1 MAPSAA
7 AATSVP
13 DDSTSGTVQLL
24 LRNFDSRTTV
34 IRAHREDTLD
44 SVLHRLFGKVA
55 GVAGLRIL
63 HAGRDLPCGA
73 TIGELGLPRDAT
85 LHVSSRLRST
95 AHPQAWSLATEI
107 ANVARLAP
115 SSWSLESLVRK
126 FLNLLVVIEP
136 GSSVMAVLAD
146 HLEIFVHSG
155 APVVLVQQYLSPP
168 QRTEA
173 ERAIRCI
180 MAPDRIFKGFTA
192 PVLLEVC
199 RSMFAAGEPKDDHGH
214 DMLYTDLRRVVAKAL
229 SDPGWASAR
238 WLDVSRQWVAEL
250 VNRFAVDMARAVMED
265 ISGATNCGFPASTEV
280 ATTTRNL
287 FRFKIFW
294 SVLLELEL
302 GLDEKDTPQ
311 LPWRATLSETLVSL
325 LRSVDECMVRF
336 ETTSMPP
343 MWTIS
348 PDSVWEILAVLDAW
362 SSEQDARWLLRRALR
377 ATLAEHAA
385 AVTALVLS
393 AGREVMRMDGRW
405 ITRHRDLLPF
415 EARRHLAMAV
425 LPEIVTGV
433 HAPPPYEMLIDRSQ
447 LLPESFG
454 YIARVTP
461 RELPAGMSVAF
472 MHEEAAGPGVLREW
486 FCLVC
491 QALFNPSLGLFS
503 AKLLILRT
511 STSRNHLPTS
521 QTCFYHLN
529 IPAYTSPSRPRNPMA
544 QSAAAASAADS
555 SSFSS
560 GVVQL
565 LLRNIDSRTTVV
577 QAQPDETLDSVLA
590 RLSNGAAR
598 RGELRVV
605 YAGRDLPRDATI
617 GELGLPRDATLH
629 VSSRLLSTP
638 HIGAWGL
645 ASEIADAARLAA
657 AGHHSS
663 AWSVEK
669 LVTKFLDF
677 DRAAKAFK
685 SGGSSV
691 WDVADHMD
699 VFLRSGAPALLVRFY
714 LSGQR
719 GSTHAVPCL
728 LPPDKAW
735 TAPVLLEFCGSL
747 AAGGAR
753 VGDHIYTDLR
763 GMLVAELSDP
773 KWTPKRWRD
782 VPRPWVAEQ
791 LTRLARDMANAVIEE
806 MSPSGPR
813 EAQAETETTTKNL
826 AEFKIIWSVLR
837 EKMLELYVVETPP
850 RRPPWRKTLSETLV
864 SLVRSVNDC
873 MAKMSSPPPP
883 RRKFGSSSSSSAV
896 PRWTASLRTA
906 VWAVLAELDAWPDVY
921 HAMRT
926 TLAAHA
932 PVVTALVLS
941 LSTGREVS
949 QNARWITRHRD
960 ILEPKARR
968 HLAMAMLP
976 ELITGGGG
984 APPPFEMLIDRAW
997 LLPDSF
1003 GYIAHATPQD
1013 LRGAMSVAFKHEQ
1026 ANGPGVLRE
1035 WFCLVCQALFNPL
1048 ESPPPPLLISSSPST
1063 SLARTTL
1070 PPPPITT

>member
-1 MAPSAA
+1 
-7 AATSVP
+7 
-13 DDSTSGTVQLL
+13 
-24 LRNFDSRTTV
+24 
-34 IRAHREDTLD
+34 
-44 SVLHRLFGKVA
+44 
-55 GVAGLRIL
+55 
-63 HAGRDLPCGA
+63 
-73 TIGELGLPRDAT
+73 
-85 LHVSSRLRST
+85 
-95 AHPQAWSLATEI
+95 
-107 ANVARLAP
+107 
-115 SSWSLESLVRK
+115 
-126 FLNLLVVIEP
+126 
-136 GSSVMAVLAD
+136 
-146 HLEIFVHSG
+146 
-155 APVVLVQQYLSPP
+155 
-168 QRTEA
+168 
-173 ERAIRCI
+173 
-180 MAPDRIFKGFTA
+180 
-192 PVLLEVC
+192 
-199 RSMFAAGEPKDDHGH
+199 
-214 DMLYTDLRRVVAKAL
+214 
-229 SDPGWASAR
+229 
-238 WLDVSRQWVAEL
+238 
-250 VNRFAVDMARAVMED
+250 
-265 ISGATNCGFPASTEV
+265 
-280 ATTTRNL
+280 
-287 FRFKIFW
+287 
-294 SVLLELEL
+294 
-302 GLDEKDTPQ
+302 
-311 LPWRATLSETLVSL
+311 
-325 LRSVDECMVRF
+325 
-336 ETTSMPP
+336 
-343 MWTIS
+343 
-348 PDSVWEILAVLDAW
+348 
-362 SSEQDARWLLRRALR
+362 
-377 ATLAEHAA
+377 
-385 AVTALVLS
+385 
-393 AGREVMRMDGRW
+393 
-405 ITRHRDLLPF
+405 
-415 EARRHLAMAV
+415 
-425 LPEIVTGV
+425 
-433 HAPPPYEMLIDRSQ
+433 
-447 LLPESFG
+447 
-454 YIARVTP
+454 
-461 RELPAGMSVAF
+461 
-472 MHEEAAGPGVLREW
+472 
-486 FCLVC
+486 
-491 QALFNPSLGLFS
+491 
-503 AKLLILRT
+503 
-511 STSRNHLPTS
+511 
-521 QTCFYHLN
+521 
-529 IPAYTSPSRPRNPMA
+529 MA

-555 SSFSS
+555 SSSS
-560 GVVQL
+560 GIVQL

-590 RLSNGAAR
+590 RLGNGAAR

-605 YAGRDLPRDATI
+605 YAGRDLPRDASI

-638 HIGAWGL
+638 HVGAWGL

-699 VFLRSGAPALLVRFY
+699 VFLRSGAPALIVRFY
-714 LSGQR
+714 LSGHR

-747 AAGGAR
+747 AAAGAR

-813 EAQAETETTTKNL
+813 EAQAETETTTRNL

-873 MAKMSSPPPP
+873 MAKMSSPPPPP

-960 ILEPKARR
+960 ILESKARR

-976 ELITGGGG
+976 ELVTGGGVG

-1003 GYIAHATPQD
+1003 GYIAHATPRD

-1035 WFCLVCQALFNPL
+1035 WFCLVCQALFNPRL
-1048 ESPPPPLLISSSPST
+1048 VLFSACPYDRRRFFVNPMYWPDE
-1063 SLARTTL
+1063 
-1070 PPPPITT
+1070 